1 MKKYVAIGHWV
12 DSKNTTC
19 AAMKCYTMKHFR
31 ENLGCNGFIP
41 YVIISEKKME
51 VFRNTDEFE
60 VFDEVKKM
68 TGNYRKWL
76 EISDYIKQCFDI
88 MEDEMANAK

>member
-1 MKKYVAIGHWV
+1 MKKYIAIGHWS

-19 AAMKCYTMKHFR
+19 VAMKCYTIKHFR
-31 ENLGCNGFIP
+31 ENLGGNAFVP

-51 VFRNTDEFE
+51 ILKNLDEFE

-68 TGNYRKWL
+68 TGNYRKWS
-76 EISDYIKQCFDI
+76 EICDYINQCFDF
-88 MEDEMANAK
+88 MEEKIANAK